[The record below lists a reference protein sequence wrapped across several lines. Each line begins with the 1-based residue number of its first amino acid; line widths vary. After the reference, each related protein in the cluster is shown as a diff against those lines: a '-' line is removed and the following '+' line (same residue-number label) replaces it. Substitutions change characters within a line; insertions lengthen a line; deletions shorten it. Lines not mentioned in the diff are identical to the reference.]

1 MIRHRHF
8 THDLLALDNFI
19 AVDHR
24 LNVIIMHTG
33 GAANDFRFLFSI
45 GVIDLDVKHEAVLL
59 RLGQLIGA
67 FLFHGVLRSQNKE
80 RLLQPVGLAADGD
93 RMLLHGFQ
101 QSGLCLWG
109 RAVDLI
115 RQN

>member
-1 MIRHRHF
+1 
-8 THDLLALDNFI
+8 
-19 AVDHR
+19 
-24 LNVIIMHTG
+24 MHTG
-33 GAANDFRFLFSI
+33 GAADDFRFLIFLGI
-45 GVIDLDVKHEAVLL
+45 IDLYVKHETVLL

-67 FLFHGVLRSQNKE
+67 FLFHGVLRSQHKE

-101 QSGLCLWG
+101 QGGLGLWG